1 MMDGLVVHTLPL
13 DMGLWM
19 IDGLV
24 AWWVG
29 LGPDEKERRGQML
42 AHPMKLPPCLP
53 CCGSSSSL
61 PRSRAG
67 RGPKWPEA
75 TQIGNSTIS
84 SQPSTRI
91 NHAEL
96 LIQPAASSPPLPS
109 RPAVL
114 WLCCHWP
121 GNCQAGRPEA
131 ECRRRPP
138 PPAPPQPTGRSILRT
153 GGRGRGRGRGD
164 LARHL
169 T

>member
-19 IDGLV
+19 IDGLM
-24 AWWVG
+24 ALWVG

-91 NHAEL
+91 NHAAEL
-96 LIQPAASSPPLPS
+96 LIQPAASSPPDL
-109 RPAVL
+109 
-114 WLCCHWP
+114 LCCGCAATGQGIARLVGPRPNADDAHHP
-121 GNCQAGRPEA
+121 QHPHSPQAGVFSGQE
-131 ECRRRPP
+131 EEDEE
-138 PPAPPQPTGRSILRT
+138 T
-153 GGRGRGRGRGD
+153 
-164 LARHL
+164 
-169 T
+169 